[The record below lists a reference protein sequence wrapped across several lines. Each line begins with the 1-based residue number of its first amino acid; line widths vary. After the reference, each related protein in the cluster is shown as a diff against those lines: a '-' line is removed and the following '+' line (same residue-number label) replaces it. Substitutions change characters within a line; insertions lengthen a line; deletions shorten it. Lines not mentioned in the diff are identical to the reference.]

1 MQHRRKKIAFLL
13 IGRSGE
19 EPALRLALFA
29 VYCSGNGL
37 CGRLVVKREGKNR
50 GTVALAIGL
59 VGVSSSAVLNK
70 GAVAA
75 GMHPVW
81 LNAMRLGLTVLILLP
96 FFLRSRSAR
105 QAVMGLPKKERNL
118 TLLSGA
124 MLAVHF
130 AAWTGA
136 LVYADALVVTTV
148 WSTYSL
154 MTVLGASLV
163 LHERTPVPALLGIVL
178 AIVGVGICALGARG
192 VQLTGVVL
200 ALLAA
205 ASQAVYTLCG
215 RTVRRTLDTLPYT
228 MLVYTVACGC
238 MLLCALFFRIP
249 ATGMGW
255 QGVGAS
261 VALAVICTLG
271 GHSMQNYA
279 LRYLKAPT
287 VSAVMLLEVLTGP
300 LLVFLVFGETPRP
313 AGIIGGAVI
322 LAGVAWYMHY
332 EWRKAN
338 ESVRGDGKK
347 AQHTRV

>member
-1 MQHRRKKIAFLL
+1 M
-13 IGRSGE
+13 
-19 EPALRLALFA
+19 
-29 VYCSGNGL
+29 
-37 CGRLVVKREGKNR
+37 REGKNR
-50 GTVALAIGL
+50 SVAALAIGL

-81 LNAMRLGLTVLILLP
+81 LNAMRLGLTIFLMLP
-96 FFLRSRSAR
+96 FFLRSKGAR
-105 QAVMGLPKKERNL
+105 QAVAQLSRKDRDL
-118 TLLSGA
+118 TLLSGV

-136 LVYADALVVTTV
+136 LIFADALVVTTV

-154 MTVLGASLV
+154 MTVLGSSLV
-163 LHERTPVPALLGIVL
+163 LHERTPAPALLGIVL
-178 AIVGVGICALGARG
+178 ATVGVGICAVGASG
-192 VQLTGVVL
+192 VQLIGVAL

-215 RTVRRTLDTLPYT
+215 RNVRRTLDTLPYT
-228 MLVYTVACGC
+228 MVVYAVAFGC
-238 MLLCALFFRIP
+238 MLLCALVLRIP
-249 ATGMGW
+249 ATGMNL
-255 QGVGAS
+255 QGLGAS
-261 VALAVICTLG
+261 LALAVVCTLG
-271 GHSMQNYA
+271 GHTMQNYA

-300 LLVFLVFGETPRP
+300 LLVFLVFGEAPRP
-313 AGIIGGAVI
+313 AGIAGGAVI
-322 LAGVAWYMHY
+322 LAGVVWYMHY